1 MGLLDEAADSEIDRY
16 PCSRTKA
23 SVGRVKSFLD
33 AIERLRKASAAPA
46 IEEFDLTDLVVR
58 IAADEAAQGR
68 AILDN
73 LKVEAADNAD
83 IDDDAEENSQ
93 PTVIKL
99 SLARRDPVI
108 TTGDP
113 ALIEM
118 AVANALRNAIEA
130 FVEIEVD
137 DRSDVILNW
146 GVTDTDSWIVVLDE
160 RSPLP
165 FFINSDSKGRA
176 LSHRTDTQEQRPVKL
191 RPIFVEVLPEF
202 ETIKDGEL
210 WISHKHRTI
219 NLRCPCG
226 CGELTVLTLHPS
238 RWHVCFDGKS
248 VSLDGPTGG
257 SVWAISGCGSH
268 YVIRKNNVIWGESI
282 HPDRQSEYAEVERAR
297 MLRSTSSPQTLR
309 SRLRRLWRGLSM
321 GNWRK

>member
-1 MGLLDEAADSEIDRY
+1 M
-16 PCSRTKA
+16 
-23 SVGRVKSFLD
+23 
-33 AIERLRKASAAPA
+33 
-46 IEEFDLTDLVVR
+46 
-58 IAADEAAQGR
+58 
-68 AILDN
+68 
-73 LKVEAADNAD
+73 
-83 IDDDAEENSQ
+83 
-93 PTVIKL
+93 
-99 SLARRDPVI
+99 
-108 TTGDP
+108 
-113 ALIEM
+113 
-118 AVANALRNAIEA
+118 
-130 FVEIEVD
+130 
-137 DRSDVILNW
+137 
-146 GVTDTDSWIVVLDE
+146 
-160 RSPLP
+160 
-165 FFINSDSKGRA
+165 
-176 LSHRTDTQEQRPVKL
+176 KL